1 MKKIGIIKEKNG
13 RGEVIREVNVF
24 ANRWTKGRHDRIY
37 VSVQVGIRKH
47 LDDVGYFDL
56 TKKETPF
63 VATKKK
69 TKHYVDKIV
78 EMKNQIKKEMHV
90 KEMHVQRVR
99 GFDPENPRTWE
110 ELVKAELGFKN

>member
-1 MKKIGIIKEKNG
+1 VKKIGTIKEKNK
-13 RGEVIREVNVF
+13 RGETIREVDVF

-56 TKKETPF
+56 TKEEIPF
-63 VATKKK
+63 IATKKK

-90 KEMHVQRVR
+90 KEMHVHEARSG

-110 ELVKAELGFKN
+110 ELVKAELRR